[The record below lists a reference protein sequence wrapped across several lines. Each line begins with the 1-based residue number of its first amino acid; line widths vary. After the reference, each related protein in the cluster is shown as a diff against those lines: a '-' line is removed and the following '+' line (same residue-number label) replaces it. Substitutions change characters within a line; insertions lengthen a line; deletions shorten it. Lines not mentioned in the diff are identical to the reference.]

1 MKKLFTI
8 VAAALCA
15 LTVSAKE
22 TIPGFTPGTLTFGGW
37 SWNSISNL
45 AQGQPTQVGAD
56 KADDSEVVYYDA
68 SNYDYIV
75 IEYSS
80 ATCASMQA
88 IVQYNC
94 DGTWGQWGA
103 NYNSTTVKVNP
114 IPTGGAIGIELNTDY
129 SDKLAQIALQ
139 DPGSAGEMVITDAY
153 FATEEEYKAALE
165 GNKPTYANLSL
176 NDLGSG
182 WGGSTYDADT
192 KTVTIAD
199 DWSGKGW
206 WLGDV
211 DYSDFDY
218 FYLELEATAANGK
231 IVIEYNDG
239 TSNGDEGLFDAG
251 TNAVKCSLSAAKNS
265 VKQIYIQGPAGSKY
279 VLKNAMV
286 STNAYLEEYLSTSG
300 ISDVIAAPK
309 AQNNVRYNLNG
320 QRVGNGAK
328 IFIMN
333 GKTYINK

>member
-1 MKKLFTI
+1 MAVVVFTSAAELFFDPQPAI
-8 VAAALCA
+8 VANIRAVMPI
-15 LTVSAKE
+15 T
-22 TIPGFTPGTLTFGGW
+22 
-37 SWNSISNL
+37 
-45 AQGQPTQVGAD
+45 
-56 KADDSEVVYYDA
+56 A
-68 SNYDYIV
+68 SVFLLYIV
-75 IEYSS
+75 FLP
-80 ATCASMQA
+80 
-88 IVQYNC
+88 N
-94 DGTWGQWGA
+94 
-103 NYNSTTVKVNP
+103 
-114 IPTGGAIGIELNTDY
+114 
-129 SDKLAQIALQ
+129 
-139 DPGSAGEMVITDAY
+139 

-182 WGGSTYDADT
+182 WGDSTYDADT
-192 KTVTIAD
+192 KTVTIGD

-239 TSNGDEGLFDAG
+239 TSNGDEGLFEAG
-251 TNAVKCSLSAAKNS
+251 ATNVKCPLSTSKNS

-286 STNAYLEEYLSTSG
+286 CTNAYLEEYIATG
-300 ISDVIAAPK
+300 ISNMIAAPK
-309 AQNNVRYNLNG
+309 AQNNVRYNFAG

-328 IFIMN
+328 MYIMN
-333 GKTYINK
+333 GKKYMK

>member
-1 MKKLFTI
+1 M
-8 VAAALCA
+8 
-15 LTVSAKE
+15 
-22 TIPGFTPGTLTFGGW
+22 
-37 SWNSISNL
+37 
-45 AQGQPTQVGAD
+45 
-56 KADDSEVVYYDA
+56 
-68 SNYDYIV
+68 
-75 IEYSS
+75 
-80 ATCASMQA
+80 
-88 IVQYNC
+88 
-94 DGTWGQWGA
+94 
-103 NYNSTTVKVNP
+103 NP

-129 SDKLAQIALQ
+129 SDKLAQLALQ
-139 DPGSAGEMVITDAY
+139 DPVSAGEMVITDAY

-192 KTVTIAD
+192 KTVTIVD

-239 TSNGDEGLFDAG
+239 TSNGDEGLFEAG
-251 TNAVKCSLSAAKNS
+251 ATNVKCPLSTSKNS

-286 STNAYLEEYLSTSG
+286 CTNAYFEEYIATG
-300 ISDVIAAPK
+300 ISDMIAAPK
-309 AQNNVRYNLNG
+309 AQNNVRYNLLG
-320 QRVGNGAK
+320 IKNGAG
-328 IFIMN
+328 IYIMN
-333 GKTYINK
+333 GKKYMK